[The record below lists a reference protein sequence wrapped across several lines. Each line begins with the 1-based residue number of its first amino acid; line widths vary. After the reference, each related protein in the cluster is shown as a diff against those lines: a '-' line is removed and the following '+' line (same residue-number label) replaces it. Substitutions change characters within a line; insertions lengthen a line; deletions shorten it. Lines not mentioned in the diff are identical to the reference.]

1 MKSLPIPQSP
11 LNPLHADVR
20 RLLKKYKCGYE
31 LHEVRAQF
39 MGAIASP
46 IDQVN
51 PMTELKSLWDGGELP
66 PMKNMAA
73 ANELMQVFAMGLWNQ
88 LSAHSYPGHPFE
100 LTPFSG
106 INSDAEMRIFAQI
119 KREEIE
125 SFMAG
130 FFQGQEKIEL
140 PPAVGDSLD
149 MLEDLVCMFAG
160 YVSLPKQINVSVE
173 EIKELLDKLLKL
185 AEIAQ
190 KEINIIIVS
199 TAQVRRQGSTTSRT
213 LH

>member
-1 MKSLPIPQSP
+1 MNALQ
-11 LNPLHADVR
+11 ADVR

-46 IDQVN
+46 MDQVN
-51 PMTELKSLWDGGELP
+51 PMRELKSLWNGALP
-66 PMKNMAA
+66 PVKNMSAV
-73 ANELMQVFAMGLWNQ
+73 NELMQVFAMGLWNQ
-88 LSAHSYPGHPFE
+88 LSEHCDPGHPFE

-106 INSDAEMRIFAQI
+106 INSDSEMRIFAQI

-125 SFMAG
+125 CFIAG
-130 FFQGQEKIEL
+130 FFQGADKIKL
-140 PPAVGDSLD
+140 PPEIGERLYV
-149 MLEDLVCMFAG
+149 LEDLVRMFTG
-160 YVSLPKQINVSVE
+160 FVSLPKQINVSVE
-173 EIKELLDKLLKL
+173 EIKELLEKLHKL

-199 TAQVRRQGSTTSRT
+199 TAQARRHGGTTSRT

>member
-1 MKSLPIPQSP
+1 MKSVPKPTTP
-11 LNPLHADVR
+11 MNALHADVR

-46 IDQVN
+46 MDQVN
-51 PMTELKSLWDGGELP
+51 PMRELKSLWNGALP
-66 PMKNMAA
+66 PVKNMDAV
-73 ANELMQVFAMGLWNQ
+73 NELMQVFAMGLWNQ
-88 LSAHSYPGHPFE
+88 LSAHCDPGHPFE
-100 LTPFSG
+100 LTAFSG
-106 INSDAEMRIFAQI
+106 INTDAEMRIFAQI